1 MNKIFEPLILAAG
14 SHQAGSG
21 KGCAMNVISW
31 ENGDKQITDF
41 PACSDSMLA
50 RMVQRV
56 NDALASDDGLLSA
69 DNSVIALE
77 LGHMTVGTAYHGLSD
92 FDLRRVY
99 VRVACMIARKV
110 ANLDKSDTALPC
122 IEAAEAWA
130 DEPTDANLTRVKS
143 ARSAAAAA
151 ATAATAAYAAYATY
165 APAAPAAYAAA
176 YAADDA
182 AYAYAYAYAYAAA
195 AARRAFLI
203 EATREAIL
211 MFHDLTGTSPKP
223 VAPEVTVEAY
233 RKMVA
238 V

>member
-151 ATAATAAYAAYATY
+151 AADAAYATY
-165 APAAPAAYAAA
+165 AA
-176 YAADDA
+176 AADDA
-182 AYAYAYAYAYAAA
+182 AYAATYAAYAYAYAAA